1 MREPLTSINLSCK
14 SIVTTDPY
22 PPPSTSSSG
31 QRRISNQNGKSAF
44 FFSICVQRISYS
56 THHIGVAGERCCS
69 SKRPALSKNNIPIRI
84 HQKVVVV
91 FACGKTMNSQRVTC
105 QTCRKI
111 SGCAQQCCEMLYK
124 NAHKEKKKK
133 KKVEQPNEQTKK
145 HRPYELDTVTYAQNQ
160 HSS

>member
-56 THHIGVAGERCCS
+56 SGWRASAVVHRKGLPCQ
-69 SKRPALSKNNIPIRI
+69 KNNIPIRI

-91 FACGKTMNSQRVTC
+91 FACGKTMNNQRVTC

-124 NAHKEKKKK
+124 NAHKEKKKEK
-133 KKVEQPNEQTKK
+133 KKVEQPNEQTNK